1 MSIINLNNMKNKKI
15 VNSGNNKIKKNS
27 GIMEKSL
34 IQYINEGFSADFE
47 KLMKNGYQE
56 MAEINLEYSKLGFE
70 YMLDDVN
77 EYEAWICGVWLFRMA
92 NIVVKRGEIFYADLS
107 PVIGSEQGG
116 IRPVI
121 IIQKWYWK

>member
-1 MSIINLNNMKNKKI
+1 MSIINLNNMKNKKNRDI
-15 VNSGNNKIKKNS
+15 KNDKIKKSS

-47 KLMKNGYQE
+47 KIMKKGYQD

-77 EYEAWICGVWLFRMA
+77 EYEAWICGV
-92 NIVVKRGEIFYADLS
+92 
-107 PVIGSEQGG
+107 
-116 IRPVI
+116 
-121 IIQKWYWK
+121 

>member
-1 MSIINLNNMKNKKI
+1 MSMINLNNMRNKKI
-15 VNSGNNKIKKNS
+15 KDIKINKFKKSS

-47 KLMKNGYQE
+47 RLMKAGYEE

-77 EYEAWICGVWLFRMA
+77 EYEAWICGV
-92 NIVVKRGEIFYADLS
+92 
-107 PVIGSEQGG
+107 
-116 IRPVI
+116 
-121 IIQKWYWK
+121 

>member
-1 MSIINLNNMKNKKI
+1 MSIIKLNNKKI
-15 VNSGNNKIKKNS
+15 KDLENNKIKKSS

-47 KLMKNGYQE
+47 KVMKNGYQE

-77 EYEAWICGVWLFRMA
+77 EYEAWICGV
-92 NIVVKRGEIFYADLS
+92 
-107 PVIGSEQGG
+107 
-116 IRPVI
+116 
-121 IIQKWYWK
+121 

>member
-1 MSIINLNNMKNKKI
+1 MSIIKLNNIKNKKI
-15 VNSGNNKIKKNS
+15 SDIENNKIKKSS

-47 KLMKNGYQE
+47 KLMKKGYKD

-77 EYEAWICGVWLFRMA
+77 EYEAWICGV
-92 NIVVKRGEIFYADLS
+92 
-107 PVIGSEQGG
+107 
-116 IRPVI
+116 
-121 IIQKWYWK
+121 

>member
-1 MSIINLNNMKNKKI
+1 MSIINLNNMKNKRNKKI
-15 VNSGNNKIKKNS
+15 KSNEIKKNS

-47 KLMKNGYQE
+47 EIMKNGYQD

-77 EYEAWICGVWLFRMA
+77 EYEAWICGV
-92 NIVVKRGEIFYADLS
+92 
-107 PVIGSEQGG
+107 
-116 IRPVI
+116 
-121 IIQKWYWK
+121 

>member
-1 MSIINLNNMKNKKI
+1 MSIINLNDMKNKKI
-15 VNSGNNKIKKNS
+15 SDIKNNKIKKSS

-47 KLMKNGYQE
+47 KLMKKGYKD

-77 EYEAWICGVWLFRMA
+77 EYEAWICGV
-92 NIVVKRGEIFYADLS
+92 
-107 PVIGSEQGG
+107 
-116 IRPVI
+116 
-121 IIQKWYWK
+121 

>member
-1 MSIINLNNMKNKKI
+1 MSIIKLNNMKNKKI
-15 VNSGNNKIKKNS
+15 RDIENNKIKKSS

-47 KLMKNGYQE
+47 KLMKRGYQE

-77 EYEAWICGVWLFRMA
+77 EYEAWICGV
-92 NIVVKRGEIFYADLS
+92 
-107 PVIGSEQGG
+107 
-116 IRPVI
+116 
-121 IIQKWYWK
+121 

>member
-15 VNSGNNKIKKNS
+15 KDIKNNKIKKSS

-47 KLMKNGYQE
+47 KLMKKGYKD

-77 EYEAWICGVWLFRMA
+77 EYEAWICGV
-92 NIVVKRGEIFYADLS
+92 
-107 PVIGSEQGG
+107 
-116 IRPVI
+116 
-121 IIQKWYWK
+121 

>member
-1 MSIINLNNMKNKKI
+1 
-15 VNSGNNKIKKNS
+15 
-27 GIMEKSL
+27 MEKSL

-77 EYEAWICGVWLFRMA
+77 EYEAWICGV
-92 NIVVKRGEIFYADLS
+92 
-107 PVIGSEQGG
+107 
-116 IRPVI
+116 
-121 IIQKWYWK
+121 

>member
-15 VNSGNNKIKKNS
+15 KDIKNNKIKKSS

-47 KLMKNGYQE
+47 KLMKKGYQE
-56 MAEINLEYSKLGFE
+56 MAEINLEYSRLGFE

-77 EYEAWICGVWLFRMA
+77 EYEAWICGV
-92 NIVVKRGEIFYADLS
+92 
-107 PVIGSEQGG
+107 
-116 IRPVI
+116 
-121 IIQKWYWK
+121 

>member
-1 MSIINLNNMKNKKI
+1 MSIIKLNNIKNKKI
-15 VNSGNNKIKKNS
+15 RDIENNKIKKSS

-47 KLMKNGYQE
+47 RLMKKGYKD

-77 EYEAWICGVWLFRMA
+77 EYEAWICGV
-92 NIVVKRGEIFYADLS
+92 
-107 PVIGSEQGG
+107 
-116 IRPVI
+116 
-121 IIQKWYWK
+121 